1 MSVVEY
7 HCKMLHQQCKKE
19 RPREAKTAL
28 EKEIGG
34 RNGCIVM
41 AGNQLSTN
49 SRFSLGTTQRPAE
62 EAMRVCVS
70 VCVGLGLNLFL
81 DRAAEAIIC

>member
-1 MSVVEY
+1 
-7 HCKMLHQQCKKE
+7 
-19 RPREAKTAL
+19 
-28 EKEIGG
+28 
-34 RNGCIVM
+34 M

-62 EAMRVCVS
+62 EAMCVCVS